1 MHKIYEDKGS
11 FDIIGQIP
19 QIIYSSLI
27 SMVFSIILEFWA
39 LTGELIIELKKIKLS
54 KNFNKKIKS
63 LGNKIKIKFVLYFII
78 STIFLLCF
86 WYYLSMFCAIYVNT
100 QIHLIKDTVYSFVL
114 SLIYPFGT
122 YLIPCL
128 FRIIALW
135 AKNKDKN
142 YIYSF
147 SQFIED
153 I

>member
-1 MHKIYEDKGS
+1 MNKTYKI
-11 FDIIGQIP
+11 
-19 QIIYSSLI
+19 L
-27 SMVFSIILEFWA
+27 
-39 LTGELIIELKKIKLS
+39 
-54 KNFNKKIKS
+54 
-63 LGNKIKIKFVLYFII
+63 KIKFILFFII
-78 STIFLLCF
+78 SFIILFIFACYIICF
-86 WYYLSMFCAIYVNT
+86 CGVYTNT

-128 FRIIALW
+128 FRIIALR